1 VAAAAVFGLIGNA
14 HAAADTQAAAVAVPV
29 AAHALVA
36 GTIISNA
43 DITQAEISGTRVY
56 QSTPRSPDE
65 VVGKRLVRPLKAGT
79 PFNTLALKTANDVER
94 NTAVTVMFKRP
105 GIELSGTGLALE
117 AGNAGKAIRVLNTE
131 SRATLVATVSGPG
144 TVTIGDQ

>member
-1 VAAAAVFGLIGNA
+1 VVAASVLGLIGNA
-14 HAAADTQAAAVAVPV
+14 YAVADTQTIPV
-29 AAHALVA
+29 ASHSLAA
-36 GTIISNA
+36 GTVIGDA
-43 DITQAEISGTRVY
+43 DVAQAEVSGTRVY

-65 VVGKRLVRPLKAGT
+65 VVGKRLVRPLKAGA

-94 NTAVTVMFKRP
+94 NTTVAVVFKRP

-117 AGNAGKAIRVLNTE
+117 AGNTGKAIRVLNTE

-144 TVTIGDQ
+144 TVTIGEQ

>member
-1 VAAAAVFGLIGNA
+1 MIGTAYAAT
-14 HAAADTQAAAVAVPV
+14 DTQTVPV

-36 GTIISNA
+36 GTVISEA
-43 DITQAEISGTRVY
+43 DVAQAEISGTRVY

-65 VVGKRLVRPLKAGT
+65 VVGRRLVRPLKAGA
-79 PFNTLALKTANDVER
+79 PFNSLALKTANDVER
-94 NTAVTVMFKRP
+94 NTTVAVVFKRP

-131 SRATLVATVSGPG
+131 SRTTLVATVSGPG
-144 TVTIGDQ
+144 TVTVGEQ